1 MVTFPLKLTSK
12 NKKILTMNLD
22 FRRTCEIP
30 LKQLEENNDHSITR
44 VNEIS
49 LIRLENIMPNS

>member
-1 MVTFPLKLTSK
+1 
-12 NKKILTMNLD
+12 MNLD

-30 LKQLEENNDHSITR
+30 LKQLAENNDHPITR

>member
-1 MVTFPLKLTSK
+1 
-12 NKKILTMNLD
+12 MNLD

-30 LKQLEENNDHSITR
+30 LKQLEENNFHSKII